1 MSWPYAGKSPWSV
14 PGPMYGASGTGYIRY
29 LDNRSSAIQGSKVV
43 VDGSEELVLV
53 LREQSSLLS
62 IIFIA

>member
-1 MSWPYAGKSPWSV
+1 MWEKNPWSV
-14 PGPMYGASGTGYIRY
+14 PRPMYGASGTGYTRY